1 LEAESAARR
10 AEEKREEESR
20 TPRELTP
27 HECEWGCK
35 FTGSFD
41 EVVRH
46 EATCKLKVNNVHACI
61 PFRITFIHAYVGYC
75 QVPFPRNLEG
85 CIKALLIEP
94 FLFMSLNMAIVNMQ
108 ATRSSCVAL

>member
-1 LEAESAARR
+1 MGKKGHNTVSIVVGGERMKVTRKARLEAESAARR

-27 HECEWGCK
+27 HACEWGCK

-46 EATCKLKVNNVHACI
+46 EATCKLKVNNVHAYI
-61 PFRITFIHAYVGYC
+61 P
-75 QVPFPRNLEG
+75 
-85 CIKALLIEP
+85 
-94 FLFMSLNMAIVNMQ
+94 
-108 ATRSSCVAL
+108 

>member
-1 LEAESAARR
+1 MEAESAARR

-27 HECEWGCK
+27 HACEWGSNGCK

-46 EATCKLKVNNVHACI
+46 EATCKLKVNNVHAYI
-61 PFRITFIHAYVGYC
+61 PFRITFIHSYLDTVKFLVKEPG
-75 QVPFPRNLEG
+75 RNQG
-85 CIKALLIEP
+85 
-94 FLFMSLNMAIVNMQ
+94 
-108 ATRSSCVAL
+108 